1 MNTSLKTTLAAAA
14 LVAALTGCTTGGTA
28 ADPQEGT
35 QEGTQPATASTP
47 AAPAAEETP
56 ETSGTAAFGEEWIY
70 EDGLTVKVDY
80 AGAAQASNT
89 AAGAES
95 TMGQMRLFDVS
106 VTNWTDAPFD
116 PVLLMVDANFGPAG
130 TAAQTVFDSAAGIGD
145 HFQGVI
151 LPGNTQTVRMAYAI
165 PTDGPQDVQFVIAP
179 DFVHDEAIFY
189 AVALA
194 P

>member
-1 MNTSLKTTLAAAA
+1 MKTSIKTTIAAAA

-28 ADPQEGT
+28 TEPET
-35 QEGTQPATASTP
+35 GTQPPSSSTP
-47 AAPAAEETP
+47 AAPATEEAP
-56 ETSGTAAFGEEWIY
+56 ETSGTAAFGEEWAY

-80 AGAAQASNT
+80 AGASQASST
-89 AAGAES
+89 AAGAEA

-106 VTNWTDAPFD
+106 VTNGTDAPFD
-116 PVLLMVDANFGPAG
+116 PVLLMVDANYGPAG

-145 HFQGVI
+145 RFQGVI

-179 DFVHDEAIFY
+179 DFMHDEAIFY